1 MINFLSHWDQKRKEK
16 LDSMR
21 VEEEAKA
28 RMEQDSMFK
37 PQILSRAENEPIRT
51 LEIFIRDQLVHME
64 RKKKKVKNLAQ
75 SILDDEA

>member
-21 VEEEAKA
+21 IEEEAKA
-28 RMEQDSMFK
+28 QMDQEAMFK

-51 LEIFIRDQLVHME
+51 LEKFIND
-64 RKKKKVKNLAQ
+64 
-75 SILDDEA
+75 